1 MISVR
6 NTNHVNSETH
16 KLVWWVRLPSIT
28 CYRISS
34 SISATVKH
42 IKRSRYKKIFRNLF
56 HHLKW
61 DIDQSFSKVNLNFC
75 LFKISKIIRF
85 LFTSLNY
92 LYHLIFLTL
101 MTFFINSVSKVVG
114 TIFSFFYIFFFLLLL
129 LHNSVT
135 DVEKRF
141 YRSRRAV
148 KWEKKKFM
156 ILFFAWKRCSFH
168 IHKYFKIHTYS
179 YVKKKEKRGI
189 NFDANSNVITNNIK
203 AKKKR
208 NLTA

>member
-1 MISVR
+1 
-6 NTNHVNSETH
+6 
-16 KLVWWVRLPSIT
+16 
-28 CYRISS
+28 
-34 SISATVKH
+34 
-42 IKRSRYKKIFRNLF
+42 
-56 HHLKW
+56 
-61 DIDQSFSKVNLNFC
+61 
-75 LFKISKIIRF
+75 
-85 LFTSLNY
+85 
-92 LYHLIFLTL
+92 

-114 TIFSFFYIFFFLLLL
+114 TIFSFFLYIFFLLLL

-179 YVKKKEKRGI
+179 YVKKKEKREI

-203 AKKKR
+203 AKKKKKF
-208 NLTA
+208 NCINCSLYLENKKIILVIEEVILSNK

>member
-1 MISVR
+1 MLSNLVIDFGHREAYKEISIQE
-6 NTNHVNSETH
+6 NFS
-16 KLVWWVRLPSIT
+16 KLV
-28 CYRISS
+28 SS
-34 SISATVKH
+34 SQMGY
-42 IKRSRYKKIFRNLF
+42 RSEFRE
-56 HHLKW
+56 
-61 DIDQSFSKVNLNFC
+61 VNLNFC

-92 LYHLIFLTL
+92 NIIYIIYIYFYTIFLTL

-114 TIFSFFYIFFFLLLL
+114 TIFSFFLYIFFLLLLL

-208 NLTA
+208 NSTA